1 MNSVTLV
8 TSQALYIVL
17 ADGRGE
23 SKAFADY
30 MEAKRYARTASRV
43 FGTTRFTVQTEAG
56 RPICQIYQGRQ
67 VAVTD

>member
-1 MNSVTLV
+1 MNSVNLV

-17 ADGRGE
+17 AEGGK

-30 MEAKRYARTASRV
+30 MEAISYARTASRV